1 MDKKHEQNGRHV
13 DVGETNM
20 TTRENKGFES
30 DTELSENFHKR
41 NGHLNS
47 DTEVLDDFRK
57 TNGTCGVKSS
67 ESKTEIVKGPESRN
81 GTIQH
86 RGAEGSESEGSTSGK
101 GEYRVYS
108 SRWFMLFI
116 VCFQNVTNAMMWI
129 TFAAA
134 ADTTV
139 AFFEITP
146 LKVNMLS
153 MVFMIASIP
162 FGFIASWVL
171 DTFGLRASLILS
183 AWLTGLG
190 GLLRNL
196 STLDIV
202 PRNHSYTI
210 LIIGQSLAAI
220 AQPFIMFTPTK
231 LAALWFPENRR
242 ATANMI
248 GSMMNPLGNMLTFII
263 VPLIVEG
270 PSDIPLALWVVSAP
284 AFFITIV
291 TTLGVRRSS
300 PPTPP
305 SPSAGEESESFLVG
319 LKTLACSKNYLVLNF
334 AFGVGLGLFTALA
347 TLLEQILCPR
357 GYSDDFAG
365 LCGALMIV
373 CGVIMSGVAG
383 VYVDK
388 TKRFD
393 EVLKVSFAIA
403 TLAGIA
409 FTQVSRLRDQQ
420 ALVAITLALFGGFG
434 LVIYPISME
443 LAVEVTYPVAEATSS
458 GLCIVSGQVLA
469 IATLLSMQYI
479 AQPLSGYESQ
489 LETGCHISE
498 NSTDNFVPQDW
509 TYSNL
514 FIFNVFST
522 VAVVVTIIFFKPV
535 YRRLNAE
542 KKAELLAKTVAQN
555 EISVRHSNDS
565 YTINSSEGST
575 KL

>member
-162 FGFIASWVL
+162 FG
-171 DTFGLRASLILS
+171 
-183 AWLTGLG
+183 
-190 GLLRNL
+190 
-196 STLDIV
+196 TLDIV

-458 GLCIVSGQVLA
+458 GLQVLA